1 MKKAPV
7 RLSIGILMAAAL
19 LLALAACVQATKEPT
34 VLPTPTPLP
43 AIGKTYQWNG
53 TIVVSMLE
61 GRHLEVQRACDSWVL
76 LPQSDDVAKKLE
88 DNVGSKVMI
97 WGKVYTGASIYMRQA
112 IAVDAAFGPKGPVP
126 MTFAAIPEYPC
137 PGESP
142 TPTAIAPSQGEGI
155 LYGKVSIGP
164 LCPVEPCPNPKPDVY
179 SSRSLVLQPGSGQ
192 PTYVN
197 LNPDGSFMAAVKA
210 GTYSVLLTN
219 CDYMGCNRALPQTV
233 VVKAGEALQLEISID
248 TGIR

>member
-1 MKKAPV
+1 MKRASV
-7 RLSIGILMAAAL
+7 RLRIGILMAAAL
-19 LLALAACVQATKEPT
+19 LLALAACVQDTNGPT
-34 VLPTPTPLP
+34 VLPTPTPTP

-53 TIVVSMLE
+53 AIVVSILE

-97 WGKVYTGASIYMRQA
+97 WAKVRTGPSIYMRQI
-112 IAVDAAFGPKGPVP
+112 IAVDAVFGPKDPVP
-126 MTFAAIPEYPC
+126 MTFVAIPEYPC

-142 TPTAIAPSQGEGI
+142 TPTAIVPSQGEGT

-179 SSRSLVLQPGSGQ
+179 SSKSLVLQPTSGQ

-197 LNPDGSFMAAVKA
+197 LNPDGSFKAAVKA
-210 GTYSVLLTN
+210 GTYSVSLTN
-219 CDYMGCNRALPQTV
+219 CDYMGCKRSLPQTV
-233 VVKAGEALQLEISID
+233 VVKPGEASQLEISID